1 MWNKIANFILN
12 HKKLILIIIGVIT
25 VFMGYNMKN
34 LRMKYA
40 TALMMNESDT
50 AYQRFLDFRKTFG
63 EDASL
68 IVCAFED
75 KDFLTLEKY
84 KNLLK
89 LQDSLKTVIGVTNI
103 LSYTNAIDLAKDTT
117 EKKFKANKI
126 FDPQPQTQSQ
136 LDSCFELVKKF

>member
-1 MWNKIANFILN
+1 MWNKIAQAILKN
-12 HKKLILIIIGVIT
+12 RKMILIIIGIIT

-75 KDFLTLEKY
+75 KDFLTIDKY

-89 LQDSLKTVIGVTNI
+89 LQEKIKTVEGVTSI
-103 LSYTNAIDLAKDTT
+103 LSYANAINL
-117 EKKFKANKI
+117 EKTRQRKSLSLTKYLIQNHKHR
-126 FDPQPQTQSQ
+126 
-136 LDSCFELVKKF
+136 LN

>member
-12 HKKLILIIIGVIT
+12 HKKIILIIIGVIT

-34 LRMKYA
+34 LRMKYT

-68 IVCAFED
+68 IV
-75 KDFLTLEKY
+75 
-84 KNLLK
+84 
-89 LQDSLKTVIGVTNI
+89 
-103 LSYTNAIDLAKDTT
+103 
-117 EKKFKANKI
+117 
-126 FDPQPQTQSQ
+126 
-136 LDSCFELVKKF
+136 